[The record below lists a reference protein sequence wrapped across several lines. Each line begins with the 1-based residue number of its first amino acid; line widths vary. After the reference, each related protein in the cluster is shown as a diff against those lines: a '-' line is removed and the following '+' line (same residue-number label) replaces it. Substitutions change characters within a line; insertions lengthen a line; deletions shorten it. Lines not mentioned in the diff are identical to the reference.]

1 MLCKESLRD
10 VTSLTT
16 VDEPAVVATATKQSV
31 CRVGSR
37 RSVALAT
44 TGPAVLRNIVV
55 PKAQPDWKTLGRLKT
70 LSWLSQDQLQG
81 LAQSLTLER
90 IKRRDTIF
98 FEGESSNR
106 IYILLSGVAKLSF
119 QNREERVLVGLVGP
133 GEIFGVSSLLP
144 HATRPFRCDAFS
156 DCVVGIARPETFV
169 GLVLGVPLE
178 RFSRMLEVTVGR
190 WWITL
195 QRYTNFV
202 GLSVRERLA
211 GALMELA
218 MKFGAEDSRGILLTL
233 KVTHAD
239 LAELVGASRQ
249 RTTEQLND
257 FENERVILRDG
268 RRLIIVPER
277 LRELVEAS
285 QI

>member
-1 MLCKESLRD
+1 
-10 VTSLTT
+10 
-16 VDEPAVVATATKQSV
+16 
-31 CRVGSR
+31 VG
-37 RSVALAT
+37 L
-44 TGPAVLRNIVV
+44 
-55 PKAQPDWKTLGRLKT
+55 KAQLDWKSLGRLKT

-81 LAQSLTLER
+81 LAQSLTLEK

-106 IYILLSGVAKLSF
+106 IYVLLSGVAKLSF
-119 QNREERVLVGLVGP
+119 QNRDERVLVGLVGP

-156 DCVVGIARPETFV
+156 DCTVGIARPETFV

-178 RFSRMLEVTVGR
+178 RFSHTLEVTVAR
-190 WWITL
+190 WWLML

-211 GALMELA
+211 GALLELA

-257 FENERVILRDG
+257 FEHERVILRDG
-268 RRLIIVPER
+268 RRLIIVPDR
-277 LRELVEAS
+277 LRDLVEAS
-285 QI
+285 QF

>member
-1 MLCKESLRD
+1 MCYEAS
-10 VTSLTT
+10 
-16 VDEPAVVATATKQSV
+16 VV
-31 CRVGSR
+31 
-37 RSVALAT
+37 
-44 TGPAVLRNIVV
+44 I
-55 PKAQPDWKTLGRLKT
+55 KAELDWKTLGRLKT

-81 LAQSLTLER
+81 LAQSLTTEKV
-90 IKRRDTIF
+90 KRRDTIF
-98 FEGESSNR
+98 YEGESSNR
-106 IYILLSGVAKLSF
+106 IYVLLSGVAKLSF

-144 HATRPFRCDAFS
+144 RATRPFRCDAFS
-156 DCVVGIARPETFV
+156 DCVVGSARPETFV

-178 RFSRMLEVTVGR
+178 RFSRTLEVTVAR
-190 WWITL
+190 WWLML

-211 GALMELA
+211 GALLELA

-285 QI
+285 QF